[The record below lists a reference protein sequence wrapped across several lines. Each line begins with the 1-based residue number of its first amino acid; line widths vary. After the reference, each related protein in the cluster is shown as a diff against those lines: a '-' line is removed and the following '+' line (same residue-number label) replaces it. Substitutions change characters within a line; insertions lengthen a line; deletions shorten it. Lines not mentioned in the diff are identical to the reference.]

1 MKKIW
6 ILVLTFWAVYQA
18 EAQKTKKKEKD
29 QKNSEVSLNLA
40 DKNAVVLEN
49 SVFWEISGN
58 GLSSPSY
65 LFGTHHLYP
74 ADSIKKN
81 DFIKEKI
88 KACQMVVG
96 ELAMDN
102 LLALTMATMK
112 YSIMKDTTLQD
123 LLGEKNYQRVDEY
136 MKKNLGMGVAM
147 FNRMRPM
154 VIVQTI
160 SAQKVAQALGKDNKM
175 GGMDAMSGNIDYYF
189 QEYGKS
195 LGKEIA
201 GLETV
206 EFQAKTLLHSIPLK
220 RQAEMLMEA
229 IEEKETQSVETYK
242 KLNQYYKEQN
252 LNELGKLSFDEKMM
266 KKDEYDNLLKKRN
279 DAWLPQIE
287 KIIREKSA
295 FFAVGALHLVGTD
308 GVIYQL
314 RQKGYNVKP
323 LKIRL

>member
-40 DKNAVVLEN
+40 DKNAIFLEN

-88 KACQMVVG
+88 KACQIVVG

-112 YSIMKDTTLQD
+112 YSMMKDTTLQD

-160 SAQKVAQALGKDNKM
+160 SAQKVAQALGKDSKM
-175 GGMDAMSGNIDYYF
+175 NGMDAMSNNIDYYF
-189 QEYGKS
+189 QEYGKT

-229 IEEKETQSVETYK
+229 IEDKDAQSAETYK

-252 LNELGKLSFDEKMM
+252 LNELAKLSFDEKMM

-323 LKIRL
+323 LKIRF